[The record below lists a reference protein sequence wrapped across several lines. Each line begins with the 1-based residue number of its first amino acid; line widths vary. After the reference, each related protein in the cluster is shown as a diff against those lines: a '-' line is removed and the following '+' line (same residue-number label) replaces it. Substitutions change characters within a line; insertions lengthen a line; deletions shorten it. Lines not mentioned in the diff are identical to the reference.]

1 MFTVMSWNVENLF
14 VPQADEREA
23 YEAKIAALAA
33 VVHDAAP
40 DLLGVQE
47 IGDPESFEALRAALA
62 AGGSG
67 DDWHGT
73 LSTRFEADH
82 AIRVGWL
89 SPRALSDVEQVARL
103 PVHLRNVQVDDDGTR
118 IDAMPRGALA
128 VTATT
133 TGGTPV
139 RALTAHL
146 KSKLL
151 SFPGGRF
158 DTRDEG
164 ERARYAVYALDRR
177 AAEAATLRAWT
188 TATLEAGDAGGRV
201 VVCGDLN
208 DTSEAATTQLIF
220 GPPGSQIGTGG
231 FDHPDRGDTQR
242 LWDTGYAMT
251 PPDDFSRVNEG
262 RKELIDH
269 VLVSHALVGSLQS
282 ARTVPLEV
290 PSVGVRPRV
299 APRVTPA
306 PSDHRPVVA
315 VFDLD

>member
-14 VPQADEREA
+14 APEAGEQEA
-23 YEAKIAALAA
+23 YDAKLDALAA
-33 VVHDAAP
+33 VVEGVGP

-47 IGDPESFEALRAALA
+47 IGDPESFEALRARL
-62 AGGSG
+62 GSG
-67 DDWHGT
+67 WHGE
-73 LSTRFEADH
+73 LSTIFEDGH

-89 SPRALSDVEQVARL
+89 SPRALTNAEQVSRL
-103 PVHLRNVQVDDDGTR
+103 PEGLRGVKVDDDGTR

-133 TGGTPV
+133 ADGTEV

-177 AAEAATLRAWT
+177 AAEAATLRAWAT
-188 TATLEAGDAGGRV
+188 TALEDGAAGGRV
-201 VVCGDLN
+201 LVSGDLN
-208 DTSEAATTQLIF
+208 DTPEAATTQVVF
-220 GPPGSQIGTGG
+220 GPSGSQIGTDG
-231 FDHPDRGDTQR
+231 FDHPDQGDAQR

-251 PPDDFSRVNEG
+251 PPDNWSRENQG
-262 RKELIDH
+262 RQELIDH
-269 VLVSHALVGSLQS
+269 VLVSHALVRALQS
-282 ARTVPLEV
+282 ARTVPLDV
-290 PSVGVRPRV
+290 PSVGIRPRTEPRV
-299 APRVTPA
+299 APA

-315 VFDLD
+315 VFEVD

>member
-14 VPQADEREA
+14 VPEAAQQEA

-33 VVHDAAP
+33 VVHGVAP

-47 IGDPESFEALRAALA
+47 IGDQESFEALRVALA
-62 AGGSG
+62 AGGAG
-67 DDWHGT
+67 GAWHGE
-73 LSTRFEADH
+73 LSTRFEAGH

-89 SPRALSDVEQVARL
+89 SPRPLTDVHQVTRL
-103 PVHLRNVQVDDDGTR
+103 PEGLRGVKVDDDGTR

-133 TGGTPV
+133 AAGTPL

-158 DTRDEG
+158 STRDEG
-164 ERARYAVYALDRR
+164 ERARVAVYALDRR
-177 AAEAATLRAWT
+177 AAEAATLREWAT
-188 TATLEAGDAGGRV
+188 TALETGDAGGRV

-208 DTSEAATTQLIF
+208 DTSEAATTQLIY
-220 GPPGSQIGTGG
+220 GPPGSQLGTGG
-231 FDHPDRGDTQR
+231 FDHPDQGDTQR
-242 LWDTGYAMT
+242 LWDTGYAMS
-251 PPDDFSRVNEG
+251 PPDNWSRENEG

-269 VLVSHALVGSLQS
+269 VLVSYALVGSLQS

-290 PSVGVRPRV
+290 PSIGVRPRT

-315 VFDLD
+315 TFDV